1 MLIPPDYAHS
11 PYIIA
16 ITNSTGWAELA
27 ADFTFLADLPA
38 GEILFDFTHLSGNL
52 TSEKRVDYRPGSFGF
67 HPTDRLAEEVAC
79 ISHFREQLILW
90 PPRWRARLP
99 SRATKV
105 GAFLWSMRAERVLQK
120 MWLEVEMMRVSETGQ
135 DDADRRTLIPLTDI
149 LLHGGTPDFHQLKTL
164 RQHIEQTFGLALN
177 GSESLANQFAS
188 VVNEAVDN
196 LIEYAHGGW
205 VAGLYYPQVGEIEIS
220 LINRRGGFGGQ
231 TPQQQLDR
239 LLTVIEGTMERLHG
253 GGHGIPALMDLAH
266 QYLGTLRL
274 SNGNASLYISADG
287 SMTSVVDDTGI
298 EIPGGR
304 VTIVLQ
310 LLPSCPSTSPTAQS
324 MVDIVRR
331 IISRNHSS

>member
-1 MLIPPDYAHS
+1 M
-11 PYIIA
+11 
-16 ITNSTGWAELA
+16 
-27 ADFTFLADLPA
+27 
-38 GEILFDFTHLSGNL
+38 HLSGNL
-52 TSEKRVDYRPGSFGF
+52 TSEKRFDYLPGSFGF

-90 PPRWRARLP
+90 PHRWRVRLP
-99 SRATKV
+99 SRASKV
-105 GAFLWSMRAERVLQK
+105 GAFLSSMHVGQVLRR
-120 MWLEVEMMRVSETGQ
+120 MGLEVEETRMSETGQ
-135 DDADRRTLIPLTDI
+135 DDVNRRTLIPLTDI
-149 LLHGGTPDFHQLKTL
+149 LLHGGKPDFHQLKTL

-177 GSESLANQFAS
+177 GNASLANQFAS

-205 VAGLYYPQVGEIEIS
+205 VAGLYYPQVGEMEIS
-220 LINRRGGFGGQ
+220 LTNRGGGFGGQ

-239 LLTVIEGTMERLHG
+239 LLTVIEGSTERLHG
-253 GGHGIPALMDLAH
+253 GGHGIPALLDLAH

-310 LLPSCPSTSPTAQS
+310 LLPSHPSTSPTAQS

-331 IISRNHSS
+331 IISCNHGS